1 MFPTGAQREVL
12 VARRLT
18 ALTTLLKN
26 AFDFEHWLD
35 PSLQIRAP
43 KELGLENIWP
53 LSAREPDL
61 DHEARSTSFWHA
73 RAANTQR

>member
-1 MFPTGAQREVL
+1 MPEREVL
-12 VARRLT
+12 VTRRLT
-18 ALTTLLKN
+18 ALTALLKN

-43 KELGLENIWP
+43 KELGLENFWP
-53 LSAREPDL
+53 IHVRDP
-61 DHEARSTSFWHA
+61 EADYEAHRSVSFWRT